1 MNYMTAVEDLGFSHP
16 NALEKT
22 REQRREEI
30 QRAEDALLSM
40 PQPDL
45 RSSSYF
51 AEGLYAKD
59 LLIPAGV
66 AVTGKIHLKEHL
78 VIIAYGDVTVTDDS
92 GSRRLTGYQTIVGT
106 PGSKR
111 AVLAHADTMWIAIH
125 ASDAKTA
132 EEAENTLVTNNYG
145 DLRLEAS

>member
-1 MNYMTAVEDLGFSHP
+1 MNGLT
-16 NALEKT
+16 KT
-22 REQRREEI
+22 KEQRREEI
-30 QRAEDALLSM
+30 LRAEEALLLM

-45 RSSSYF
+45 KSNSYF
-51 AEGLYAKD
+51 ADGLYAKD

-66 AVTGKIHLKEHL
+66 AVTGQIHLKEHF
-78 VIIAYGDVTVTDDS
+78 VVIAYGDVTVTDDS
-92 GSRRLTGYQTIVGT
+92 GTRRFTGYQTIVGT

-132 EEAENTLVTNNYG
+132 EEAAKTLVTNSYG